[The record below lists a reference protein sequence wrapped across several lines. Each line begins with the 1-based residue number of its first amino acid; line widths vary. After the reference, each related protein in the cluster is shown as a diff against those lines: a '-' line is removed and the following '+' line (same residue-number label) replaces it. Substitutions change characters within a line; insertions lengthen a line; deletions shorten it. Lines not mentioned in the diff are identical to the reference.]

1 VRLAWEI
8 GGGAVAALVVG
19 ILVYALGSFAMMALA
34 SERRAFG
41 MTLREIAREVWL
53 AIVTQP
59 FLLLYYVLGR
69 RMDPVLLRGSRQ
81 RRPDAVPV
89 VFVHGYMQNR
99 VGFVGLA
106 RALARQGFG
115 PLYGINYPWFL
126 SITANAQRLE
136 RFVAKVCAETKAPM
150 VDLVCHSMGGLVAME
165 MLHGEASSS
174 TLKVRKCVTIATPH
188 AGVSWRGPMI
198 GFGASML
205 RKGSKLL
212 TAQAGYK
219 VAIPTLSL
227 YSTHDNIVFPMTTSQ
242 LATRGGKDVA
252 IEGLGHLSILF
263 SPVVAE
269 NVASFLAEPAAPAVI
284 VPPDGARSQVLD
296 LPAHEPG
303 GR

>member
-1 VRLAWEI
+1 MRLAWEI